1 MVREH
6 WIDRITARPESLWGM
21 PAARERRYLTGVSLC
36 PSPGR
41 LRSTKRCGRIVGFL
55 TRPPAET
62 KHELAAQLVERIMA
76 DGRLKA
82 RWVVCDEG
90 YGDSPAFLQRLAGA
104 GWWYLAE
111 VPRDTKVWPRLQ
123 TAGQTQRRHP
133 SRWVPPQT
141 RSRKGPAPRR
151 ERLHPSSPAK
161 VTVEELARQWPSS
174 AWQRF
179 RRL

>member
-6 WIDRITARPESLWGM
+6 WIDRITARPESFWGM
-21 PAARERRYLTGVSLC
+21 PAARERLYLTGVSIC

-55 TRPPAET
+55 TR
-62 KHELAAQLVERIMA
+62 
-76 DGRLKA
+76 
-82 RWVVCDEG
+82 
-90 YGDSPAFLQRLAGA
+90 SPFRPSMSWQHSWSRRSWLTGGSKRA
-104 GWWYLAE
+104 GWCATRDMATRPPSCNAWLGRDCGTWRRFRGT
-111 VPRDTKVWPRLQ
+111 PRSGRGSETD
-123 TAGQTQRRHP
+123 GQTQRRHP
-133 SRWVPPQT
+133 SSWVPPQT

-161 VTVEELARQWPSS
+161 VTVEELAKQWPSS